1 MCGMYVWVYV
11 LECLDCCVCVYVW
24 ARVYG
29 KGGGISEKSDLMF
42 LCIETCSS
50 THTYLKQFSYI
61 CAEAK
66 IPPWAS
72 ATGTEPT
79 QACMNLP
86 HISHYPTVSVWSRK

>member
-1 MCGMYVWVYV
+1 MKRWRSACYVCLSVCVCVFGTMCGMYVWVYV

-66 IPPWAS
+66 IPP
-72 ATGTEPT
+72 
-79 QACMNLP
+79 
-86 HISHYPTVSVWSRK
+86 